1 MKMHIRREEQNI
13 TDKREK
19 TNEDQVDSTLTHI
32 YTNHSE
38 DSKC

>member
-19 TNEDQVDSTLTHI
+19 TNEDQVGLIKLPTYKTVQ
-32 YTNHSE
+32 NPSE
-38 DSKC
+38 D